1 MGYTQI
7 GNIKLQYDETTVDID
22 RVIGIIKLNRYLFG
36 DYNGKIIS
44 MDIPILSEKD
54 NIVYI
59 SDFDQF
65 FDALLK
71 KLLKDNKVI
80 SALNHPDILPALY
93 IQLLIK
99 KAIQSKETTGLLDN
113 NISIDMLWF
122 MIASKF
128 FDCKTNFSE
137 LSNFLKYRD
146 DSERIFEW
154 LKETQR
160 FNAYNYIL
168 EILANYLKEDD
179 LSFFNNLDEI
189 FSKVTEESMTA
200 VLSLF
205 NESDYDLPKISLE
218 NFEEMFFAFLNSIK
232 APEEWKNLY
241 IKLKIE
247 KKILFEESVDGLNH
261 SKVFLDS
268 DGKRKIKVTNDGTIN
283 SFISLVHEFMHYV
296 SIQAGRPS
304 FSLSEFPSIY
314 YERVAANYLIGIGY
328 DENIMKQVIRDR
340 NQDNFDIYGT
350 LCGLLLEI
358 SNYNKKGPITRE
370 AKIEYIK
377 RSMKEIFETKR
388 KLVKI
393 REEMGKPIEDLE
405 FLSMPNYN
413 YGELVDEEC
422 DEKIS
427 QFVKKGLL
435 ILNGYQYL
443 INSYLANSILEKQDN
458 NTLDKMI
465 FITEHLADFNVEKI
479 INYLGIENTFSIQN
493 RSLKQ

>member
-179 LSFFNNLDEI
+179 LSFFNNLDEL

-232 APEEWKNLY
+232 LQRNG
-241 IKLKIE
+241 KIY
-247 KKILFEESVDGLNH
+247 
-261 SKVFLDS
+261 
-268 DGKRKIKVTNDGTIN
+268 T
-283 SFISLVHEFMHYV
+283 
-296 SIQAGRPS
+296 
-304 FSLSEFPSIY
+304 
-314 YERVAANYLIGIGY
+314 
-328 DENIMKQVIRDR
+328 
-340 NQDNFDIYGT
+340 
-350 LCGLLLEI
+350 
-358 SNYNKKGPITRE
+358 
-370 AKIEYIK
+370 
-377 RSMKEIFETKR
+377 
-388 KLVKI
+388 
-393 REEMGKPIEDLE
+393 
-405 FLSMPNYN
+405 
-413 YGELVDEEC
+413 
-422 DEKIS
+422 
-427 QFVKKGLL
+427 
-435 ILNGYQYL
+435 
-443 INSYLANSILEKQDN
+443 
-458 NTLDKMI
+458 
-465 FITEHLADFNVEKI
+465 
-479 INYLGIENTFSIQN
+479 
-493 RSLKQ
+493 